1 MEREECQYTVLNPSG
16 HYPAFEKTPL
26 TAARLDSLNGKTIY
40 LIEFQNSL
48 KNYGIPEAL
57 KRAYPDAEV
66 VLWDIGGVLWAH
78 ALAHFPPPEVM
89 AKVDATICGI
99 GW

>member
-1 MEREECQYTVLNPSG
+1 MKQEECQYTVLNPCG
-16 HYPAFEKTPL
+16 HYPPFERTPL
-26 TAARLDSLNGKTIY
+26 TAPRLKELDGKTIY
-40 LIEFQNSL
+40 LIEFQNSVA
-48 KNYGIPEAL
+48 NYGIPEAL
-57 KRAYPDAEV
+57 KQAFPNANI

-78 ALAHFPPPEVM
+78 ALEHFPPPEVM